1 MNMLILHQ
9 VLLGK
14 CQLGRLWVI
23 RLQLHNN
30 NQLDTQRNHQLTNP
44 FDPYDKC
51 LQGKVICYSP
61 QCLPG
66 SSAHSGILTFGK
78 LQLDSSNPQSMLN
91 TQQLILIISQDCIFR
106 LYKVFIENVLFL
118 RRSNSQART
127 KAFYLHLC
135 VCLCLQGMHNRQDM
149 VYSH

>member
-1 MNMLILHQ
+1 MLILHQ
-9 VLLGK
+9 SLLGK
-14 CQLGRLWVI
+14 CQLGRLWAT

-30 NQLDTQRNHQLTNP
+30 NQLDTQCNHHLSNP

-66 SSAHSGILTFGK
+66 SSAHSGILTFGM

-91 TQQLILIISQDCIFR
+91 TQQLILIISPGCIFR
-106 LYKVFIENVLFL
+106 LCRISIENV
-118 RRSNSQART
+118 
-127 KAFYLHLC
+127 
-135 VCLCLQGMHNRQDM
+135 
-149 VYSH
+149 